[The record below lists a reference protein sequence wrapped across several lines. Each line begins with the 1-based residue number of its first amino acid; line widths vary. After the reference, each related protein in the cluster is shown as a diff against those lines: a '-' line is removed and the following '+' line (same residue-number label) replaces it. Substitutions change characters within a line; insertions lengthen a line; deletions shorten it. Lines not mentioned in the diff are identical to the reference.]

1 MKTLSTKELIGLSK
15 TETNARKR
23 IRLLAVAHF
32 VGGAN
37 RSKIARMLKVS
48 RRSVNTW
55 VENYLSLGIEGLNTK
70 KQKGRASYLSSAQQ
84 SELLAYI
91 DKQSQSDS
99 GGRLTG
105 ESIRQYITLN
115 FDVTYHPNAI
125 YKLLRHLG
133 FSWITSRS
141 RHPKQSQNAQDEFKK
156 TTN

>member
-1 MKTLSTKELIGLSK
+1 MKTLSAKELTELSK

-23 IRLLAVAHF
+23 MRLLAVAHF
-32 VGGAN
+32 VDGAN
-37 RSKIARMLKVS
+37 RSNIARMLKVS

-70 KQKGRASYLSSAQQ
+70 KQMGRTSYLSPVQQ
-84 SELLAYI
+84 SELLTYI
-91 DKQSQSDS
+91 DKQSKSDT

-105 ESIRQYITLN
+105 ESIRQYITLH

-141 RHPKQSQNAQDEFKK
+141 KHPKQSQDAQDEFKK